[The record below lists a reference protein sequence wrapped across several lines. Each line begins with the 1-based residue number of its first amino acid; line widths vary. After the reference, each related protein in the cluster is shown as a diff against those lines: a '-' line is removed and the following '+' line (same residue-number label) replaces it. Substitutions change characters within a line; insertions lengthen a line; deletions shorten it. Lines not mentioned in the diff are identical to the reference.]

1 MIEHKNAWYGKFKNS
16 RLFPYLMDHL
26 HVTVYV
32 TDVLITLT
40 GEIQGRMSSLME
52 QEKVSREQCIAL
64 RSTVSALES
73 RLAAVTK
80 EAAQYKTELE
90 LQQARCNQLQQAKDR
105 YVQARYR
112 LKFMCM

>member
-1 MIEHKNAWYGKFKNS
+1 MHNVEGFKITDCVSLPYGPPS
-16 RLFPYLMDHL
+16 SDCID
-26 HVTVYV
+26 V

-40 GEIQGRMSSLME
+40 GEIQGRLSSLTE

-90 LQQARCNQLQQAKDR
+90 LQQARFNQLQQAKDR
-105 YVQARYR
+105 YVQAGYR
-112 LKFMCM
+112 VKFMCV